1 MKINRNIQNCEFPS
15 WVLKQW
21 KIIPRG
27 GMRALPQNSVPS
39 PRQVTFNDKSSF
51 ILSMKLVNKNY
62 VHRSVRFI
70 PKKFNVLQ
78 GSTRGQQFKC
88 ADVVNSSN
96 TEIIFKTF
104 TQSQCY
110 GEYHCFHAKLTN
122 DNLVEIHVG
131 APTPNVEHACL
142 KPSFDLEVPYLLAT
156 LIPTDMGIYKP

>member
-1 MKINRNIQNCEFPS
+1 M
-15 WVLKQW
+15 VD
-21 KIIPRG
+21 IITKYFFLRH
-27 GMRALPQNSVPS
+27 S
-39 PRQVTFNDKSSF
+39 T
-51 ILSMKLVNKNY
+51 I
-62 VHRSVRFI
+62 
-70 PKKFNVLQ
+70 LQ

-96 TEIIFKTF
+96 TEIVVKTF

-122 DNLVEIHVG
+122 DNFVEIHVG

-156 LIPTDMGIYKP
+156 LIPTDFGIYFEKFHFIKETYFSTNKA